1 MNTIKF
7 DITFNNQKDF
17 DFVINKQRQYSYA
30 FKSLYCNFNK
40 VSDKEFTGKL
50 RTKFK
55 LSVYELNCLIVEVKA
70 KFDAVT
76 AIKANTEQRIVD
88 LEQDIISLNEVKDRT
103 KCITRKLFKLKNKL
117 EYHKSRLSKDI
128 TFGTLETLRRLS
140 FLNNDKKN
148 NVDEILKVKEEY
160 KSKRLLSVYYVGSLN
175 DPNSNRH
182 FSFDFDNNKLI
193 YKPYCGRKIEI
204 NFVISNNKK
213 KDLIRLQKIKD
224 SKFIPL
230 TVRLSHNYVT
240 ISFDEEKLNGYG
252 FDERSYKNEL
262 SKIDK
267 SDKETRKAIANKYK
281 IEQDERKLE
290 NKNRLRYCSIDLN
303 PEYIGVS
310 IFDKIN
316 DDGELKLIE
325 VFTYDLTLLM
335 GKSNKANTDKLTKY
349 ITNKCKFEI
358 GNIYKH
364 LFNKVKHYKCA
375 YFVIEE
381 LNFKTDNKNTAS
393 KEANRKVKNIWN
405 RTYQY
410 NLITKHCNI
419 NGIKLIEVNPCYSS
433 FIGNMMYQYFD
444 PSNSAI
450 EIGRRGIVKYV
461 KGNFYPKLTASII
474 DTGLNR
480 LGLTDVQFLKTL
492 TWVNFF
498 NTIKETKVKYRFNL
512 VDVSQYSSF
521 SKSVNKTK
529 WRIYSFV

>member
-30 FKSLYCNFNK
+30 FKSLYSNFNK
-40 VSDKEFTGKL
+40 VSDKEFTDKL

-55 LSVYELNCLIVEVKA
+55 LSPYELNCLKIEVKA

-76 AIKANTEQRIVD
+76 AIKANNEQRIVD
-88 LEQDIISLNEVKDRT
+88 LEQDIISLNKEKDRT
-103 KCITRKLFKLKNKL
+103 KRVTRKLFKLKNKL

-148 NVDEILKVKEEY
+148 NADEILKVKEEY
-160 KSKRLLSVYYVGSLN
+160 KSKRLLGIYYVGSLN

-182 FSFDFDNNKLI
+182 FSFDFENNKLI
-193 YKPYCGRKIEI
+193 YKPYFGRKIEI
-204 NFVISNNKK
+204 NFIISNNKK

-252 FDERSYKNEL
+252 FDEKSYKNEI

-267 SDKETRKAIANKYK
+267 SYKETRKAVYIKYIK
-281 IEQDERKLE
+281 EQDERKLE
-290 NKNRLRYCSIDLN
+290 NKNKLRYCSIDLN

-335 GKSNKANTDKLTKY
+335 VKSNKSSDNNLTNYIANKR
-349 ITNKCKFEI
+349 KFEI

-381 LNFKTDNKNTAS
+381 LNFKIDNKNTAS

-405 RTYQY
+405 RAYQY

-461 KGNFYPKLTASII
+461 KGKFYPKLTASII

-492 TWVNFF
+492 TWVSFF
-498 NTIKETKVKYRFNL
+498 NMIKETKVKYRFNL
-512 VDVSQYSSF
+512 ADASEYSSF

-529 WRIYSFV
+529 WNLYSFV

>member
-76 AIKANTEQRIVD
+76 AIKANNEQRIVD
-88 LEQDIISLNEVKDRT
+88 LERDIISLNNIKNRT
-103 KCITRKLFKLKNKL
+103 KRITRKLFKLKNKL

-148 NVDEILKVKEEY
+148 NKDEILKVKEEY
-160 KSKRLLSVYYVGSLN
+160 KSKRLLGIYYVGSLN

-182 FSFDFDNNKLI
+182 FIFDFENNKLI
-193 YKPYCGRKIEI
+193 YKPYKGRKIEI

-252 FDERSYKNEL
+252 FDEKSYKSEL

-267 SDKETRKAIANKYK
+267 SDKETRKAVYIKYAK
-281 IEQDERKLE
+281 EQDDRKLE
-290 NKNRLRYCSIDLN
+290 NKNKLRYCSIDLN

-310 IFDKIN
+310 IFDKVN
-316 DDGELKLIE
+316 NGGELKLIE
-325 VFTYDLTLLM
+325 VFTYDLTKLM
-335 GKSNKANTDKLTKY
+335 VKSNKANTVKLSKY
-349 ITNKCKFEI
+349 ITNKRKFEI

-381 LNFKTDNKNTAS
+381 LNFKTDNKNEAS

-405 RTYQY
+405 RDYQY

-461 KGNFYPKLTASII
+461 KGKFYPKLTVSII

-480 LGLTDVQFLKTL
+480 LGLTDVQSLKTL

-512 VDVSQYSSF
+512 ADASQYSSF
-521 SKSVNKTK
+521 SKNINKTK
-529 WRIYSFV
+529 WNIYSFV